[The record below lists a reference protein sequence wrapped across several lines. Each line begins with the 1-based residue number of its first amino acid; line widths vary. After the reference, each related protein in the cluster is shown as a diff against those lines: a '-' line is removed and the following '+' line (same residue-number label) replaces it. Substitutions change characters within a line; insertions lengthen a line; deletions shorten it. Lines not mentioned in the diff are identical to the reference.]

1 MENSRL
7 IVEQR
12 GLILGEENEY
22 YKGFADEL
30 NVLAR
35 MKFLYVSNEKQLIEK
50 CYEYEPMLIVMELN
64 PDNLAISINASNLA
78 KYRRS
83 VTVALVNAENDSFNR
98 LVNENIITG
107 FVVKTGNTRTDS
119 LNVLRVY
126 KQSVKYGVNL
136 NVIAKQMPIV
146 NELMWHDVSYDE
158 RFLRTSISDKLDRL
172 GVRKELA
179 GHKYLIAAIAMQSA
193 IKDAPEPK
201 RLYGNIAEYYDTTP
215 LAVEKAIRY
224 AIETAWIVGDID
236 YQHEIFGMSVDENKG
251 KPTNAEFISRL
262 AMEY

>member
-1 MENSRL
+1 MERSRL

-22 YKGFADEL
+22 YRSFDHEL
-30 NVLAR
+30 NALAR
-35 MKFLYVSNEKQLIEK
+35 MKFIYVSTEKQLIEK
-50 CYEYEPMLIVMELN
+50 CYEYEPMLIVMELD
-64 PDNLAISINASNLA
+64 PKNLSIAINASLLA
-78 KYRRS
+78 KYRQS
-83 VTVALVNAENDSFNR
+83 VTIGLTCGENESFDR
-98 LVNENIITG
+98 LVNENIITNYT
-107 FVVKTGNTRTDS
+107 VKTGNTRTDS
-119 LNVLRVY
+119 LNVLRLY
-126 KQSVKYGVNL
+126 KISVKYGINL
-136 NVIAKQMPIV
+136 NAIAKQMPIV
-146 NELMWHDVSYDE
+146 NELMWHDISYDE
-158 RFLRTSISDKLDRL
+158 RFLRDSISDKLDRL

-201 RLYGNIAEYYDTTP
+201 KLYGNIAEYYDTTP

-224 AIETAWIVGDID
+224 AIETAWIVGDIE

-262 AMEY
+262 SIEY